1 MVIACDGWG
10 RGSHGLCARRARRT
24 KSSRPE
30 GQKAGPKG
38 RQLHDQ
44 QLGYMINRLSWQ
56 WLMFI
61 VHDRQSFI
69 PMINSC
75 DEWSTVFHGND
86 QCLSYMI
93 NSLSSNDRCICV
105 FVYFHARHLGTL
117 FLRSSHHFLFKNIT
131 LVWSN
136 CKFYPSCICVFVYL
150 YLCIWSHHTHT
161 WPISRKCQSVLFNF
175 FAGPLY
181 CCWNSSATVWGH
193 KA

>member
-1 MVIACDGWG
+1 
-10 RGSHGLCARRARRT
+10 
-24 KSSRPE
+24 
-30 GQKAGPKG
+30 
-38 RQLHDQ
+38 
-44 QLGYMINRLSWQ
+44 MIDSLSYQ
-56 WLMFI
+56 
-61 VHDRQSFI
+61 
-69 PMINSC
+69 
-75 DEWSTVFHGND
+75 WSTVVMND
-86 QCLSYMI
+86 QQSFMAMI
-93 NSLSSNDRCICV
+93 NIYLTWSTVCV

-175 FAGPLY
+175 FAGPIC

-193 KA
+193 KAIHAKNVWCGGDGYFGQKNWRKKCVNRDKM